1 MSIKKNT
8 KHIHRQWQKE
18 KASERKN
25 QLLLIFVSMLKKGI
39 NFCVFPH
46 EL

>member
-18 KASERKN
+18 KASKSKST
-25 QLLLIFVSMLKKGI
+25 LLIFVSMLKKAI
-39 NFCVFPH
+39 NFYCVSS
-46 EL
+46 